1 MATTKTKT
9 KTKAETTVKKPAAK
23 RGRKPKTQVSDEEF
37 RAMVQQKA
45 YELFENRGNSGG
57 SDLEDW
63 ITAEKMI
70 KEQLGIK

>member
-9 KTKAETTVKKPAAK
+9 KTKAEATVKKPAAK

-45 YELFENRGNSGG
+45 YELFENRGTSGG